1 MLFSDGCELDYF
13 TEGGA
18 FSGTQ
23 TADVDVHWA
32 GRDVFSADTSSGGF
46 QGLKM
51 FEWVYIIGCYL
62 LLLSTRF
69 FRRVKIRLY
78 QLACHWPGYL
88 SALGDCKV
96 SVCILPC
103 ERIPQEGGME
113 AVSDN
118 GNFERRTGD
127 AVGFAEGLGQ
137 CAYLFL

>member
-1 MLFSDGCELDYF
+1 MGVYHRVLSAA
-13 TEGGA
+13 A
-18 FSGTQ
+18 F
-23 TADVDVHWA
+23 DKV
-32 GRDVFSADTSSGGF
+32 
-46 QGLKM
+46 
-51 FEWVYIIGCYL
+51 
-62 LLLSTRF
+62 

-113 AVSDN
+113 AVFDN
-118 GNFERRTGD
+118 GDFERRTGD

-137 CAYLFL
+137 CAYLFYDIHGDAVYCDLE